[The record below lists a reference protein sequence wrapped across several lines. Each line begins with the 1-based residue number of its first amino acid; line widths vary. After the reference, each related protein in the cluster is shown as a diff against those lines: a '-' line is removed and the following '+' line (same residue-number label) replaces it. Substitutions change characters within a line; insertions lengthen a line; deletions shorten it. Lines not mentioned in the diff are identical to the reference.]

1 MYRVAELQRLLGA
14 TMTKPERIPRDRDND
29 YTRQQASE
37 RVAFVEK
44 QTGVTLDAV
53 TCYSIEPELTQG
65 NIENFVGAA
74 QVPIGLAGP
83 LRLDGEH
90 AKGDFYVPLATTEG
104 TLVASYSRGMRAISE
119 SGGARATVV
128 RHSMQRAP
136 VFELANALEAREFGD
151 WLATRF
157 DEIAAAAEATTK
169 SGKLQRIEQFPIA
182 NMLYTRFCYT
192 TGDAAGQNMT
202 GKATFAAC
210 EWIKE
215 QHPVHPEYVLS
226 GALDTDKKHSAI
238 NTICTRGKRVIAEFV
253 LKRDVAIDLLHI
265 DPKDLFRYRQMAMAG
280 SMQSGAVYSGA
291 HSANGIAALF
301 IATGQDAGNVAES
314 HAGITYGQLL
324 DNGDYYWSVTLP
336 ALICGTYG
344 GGTALPT
351 QRECLEMLDCYGAGK
366 ADKFAEIVAAVVLA
380 GDVSLTAAVLAGDWV
395 TSHENLGRN
404 R

>member
-1 MYRVAELQRLLGA
+1 
-14 TMTKPERIPRDRDND
+14 
-29 YTRQQASE
+29 
-37 RVAFVEK
+37 
-44 QTGVTLDAV
+44 
-53 TCYSIEPELTQG
+53 
-65 NIENFVGAA
+65 
-74 QVPIGLAGP
+74 
-83 LRLDGEH
+83 
-90 AKGDFYVPLATTEG
+90 
-104 TLVASYSRGMRAISE
+104 
-119 SGGARATVV
+119 
-128 RHSMQRAP
+128 
-136 VFELANALEAREFGD
+136 
-151 WLATRF
+151 
-157 DEIAAAAEATTK
+157 
-169 SGKLQRIEQFPIA
+169 
-182 NMLYTRFCYT
+182 
-192 TGDAAGQNMT
+192 
-202 GKATFAAC
+202 
-210 EWIKE
+210 
-215 QHPVHPEYVLS
+215 
-226 GALDTDKKHSAI
+226 
-238 NTICTRGKRVIAEFV
+238 
-253 LKRDVAIDLLHI
+253 
-265 DPKDLFRYRQMAMAG
+265 MAMAG